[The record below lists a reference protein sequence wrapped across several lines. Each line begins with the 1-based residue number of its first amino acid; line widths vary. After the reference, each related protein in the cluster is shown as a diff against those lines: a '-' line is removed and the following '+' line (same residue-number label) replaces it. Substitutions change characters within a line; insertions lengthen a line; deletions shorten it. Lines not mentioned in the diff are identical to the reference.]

1 MAKEM
6 NALTTLPTTFVRTSG
21 HGDNIVCLHSSL
33 GSSRQWLGLMGRL
46 DDSYRVT
53 ATDLY
58 GYGKSPKWHLDRSFT
73 LDDDVDF
80 FAPVLEAMNG
90 PIHLVGHSYGAA
102 VTLKAAQR
110 YAAKIASL
118 TLYEPVVFTA
128 LFASAETQ
136 KVAAE
141 VIQFSN
147 EIKREYRTGRFISAT
162 RKFIEY
168 WSGPGSWDQL
178 RPQQQAELSD
188 KIDTV
193 LENFKAIFAEE
204 NALTSLENLH
214 IPALCLYGEKSPRPT
229 QVISQML
236 SNVLPDVEL
245 LQMPKMGHMGPITH
259 RETVNDQIEAFIRG
273 QVSTFDEH
281 EVLFA
286 A

>member
-1 MAKEM
+1 MTV
-6 NALTTLPTTFVRTSG
+6 LPTLPKTFVRTSG
-21 HGDNIVCLHSSL
+21 HGENVVCLHSSL
-33 GSSRQWLGLMGRL
+33 GSSRQWFGLMDRL

-58 GYGKSPKWHLDRSFT
+58 GYGNSPKWHLDRAFT

-110 YAAKIASL
+110 YASKIASL

-136 KVAAE
+136 KLAAE
-141 VIQFSN
+141 IIQFSN
-147 EIKREYRTGRFISAT
+147 EIKREYRTGRLISAT

-178 RPQQQAELSD
+178 RPQQQTELSG

-193 LENFKAIFAEE
+193 LENFKAIFTDQ
-204 NALTSLENLH
+204 NTLTSLQSLRK
-214 IPALCLYGEKSPRPT
+214 PVLCLYGEKSPQSTRT
-229 QVISQML
+229 IAQML
-236 SNVLPDVEL
+236 SKILPVAEL
-245 LQMPKMGHMGPITH
+245 RSMPGMGHMGPITH
-259 RETVNDQIEAFIRG
+259 RETVNNQIETFIRR
-273 QVSTFDEH
+273 QASTFDEH
-281 EVLFA
+281 EVPFA

>member
-1 MAKEM
+1 MT
-6 NALTTLPTTFVRTSG
+6 ALTTLPKTFVRTSG
-21 HGDNIVCLHSSL
+21 HGENVVCLHSSL
-33 GSSRQWLGLMGRL
+33 GSSRQWFGLMDRL

-58 GYGKSPKWHLDRSFT
+58 GYGNSPKWHLNRSFT

-80 FAPVLEAMNG
+80 FAPVLEAMKG

-110 YAAKIASL
+110 YATKISSL

-128 LFASAETQ
+128 LFAATETQ

-178 RPQQQAELSD
+178 RPQQQAELSAR
-188 KIDTV
+188 IDMV
-193 LENFKAIFAEE
+193 LENFKAIFAEQ
-204 NALTSLENLH
+204 NVFTSLENLH
-214 IPALCLYGEKSPRPT
+214 VPVLCLYGEKSPRPT

-245 LQMPKMGHMGPITH
+245 LQMLKMGHMGPITH

-273 QVSTFDEH
+273 QVSTFVEH
-281 EVLFA
+281 EVPFA

>member
-1 MAKEM
+1 MTT
-6 NALTTLPTTFVRTSG
+6 LTTLPRTFVRTSG
-21 HGDNIVCLHSSL
+21 QGENVVCLHSSL
-33 GSSRQWLGLMGRL
+33 GSSRQWFGLMDRL
-46 DDSYRVT
+46 DDSFRVT

-58 GYGKSPKWHLDRSFT
+58 GYGNSPKWHLKRDFT

-80 FAPVLEAMNG
+80 FAPVLEAMKG

-110 YAAKIASL
+110 YATKISSL

-128 LFASAETQ
+128 LFAAAETQ

-141 VIQFSN
+141 VIQFSS

-178 RPQQQAELSD
+178 RPQQQAELSAR
-188 KIDTV
+188 IDTV
-193 LENFKAIFAEE
+193 VENFKAIFAEQ
-204 NALTSLENLH
+204 NVLTSLESLN
-214 IPALCLYGEKSPRPT
+214 IPALCLFGENSPQSTR
-229 QVISQML
+229 VISRML
-236 SNVLPDVEL
+236 SQVLPDAEL
-245 LQMPKMGHMGPITH
+245 RSMPRMGHMGPITH
-259 RETVNDQIEAFIRG
+259 RETVNDQIEAFIRR
-273 QVSTFDEH
+273 QVSAFGQQ
-281 EVLFA
+281 EVPVA

>member
-1 MAKEM
+1 M
-6 NALTTLPTTFVRTSG
+6 NALAILPTAFVRTSG
-21 HGDNIVCLHSSL
+21 QGDNIVCLHSSL
-33 GSSRQWLGLMGRL
+33 GSSRQWFGLMDRL

-58 GYGKSPKWHLDRSFT
+58 GYGNSPKWHLDRAFT

-80 FAPVLEAMNG
+80 FAPVLAAMSG

-110 YAAKIASL
+110 YATKIASL

-136 KVAAE
+136 QVASE
-141 VIQFSN
+141 VTQFSM
-147 EIKREYRTGRFISAT
+147 EIEREYRTGRFASAT

-178 RPQQQAELSD
+178 RPQQQTEMSD

-193 LENFKAIFAEE
+193 LENFKAIFAEQ
-204 NALTSLENLH
+204 NTLTSLENLH
-214 IPALCLYGEKSPRPT
+214 VPALCLYGEKSPRPT
-229 QVISQML
+229 QVISQIL
-236 SNVLPDVEL
+236 SNILPDAEL
-245 LQMPKMGHMGPITH
+245 LQMPQMGHMGPITH
-259 RETVNDQIEAFIRG
+259 RETVNDEIEAFIRG

-281 EVLFA
+281 EVPFA